1 MFMFDLTKN
10 IDYNNIDKYM
20 YNLYHFTGV
29 VIGFNIWIITNDEEK
44 IWKEKLFNFYPE
56 LKNYKFSSSFLF
68 GKVLVDDTK
77 VLNNGIAVF
86 VDYQKKENKEYGYKP
101 FSETSKNMI
110 GKFIRV
116 ITADNTGNVYKI
128 EGIGNDG
135 IFIQNKHHDRTYF
148 SLDEAFEI
156 FAFWENDEYIPF
168 GEKK

>member
-1 MFMFDLTKN
+1 MVMFDLTKN

-20 YNLYHFTGV
+20 YNLYHFTGEV
-29 VIGFNIWIITNDEEK
+29 NGFNIWIITNDEEK

-56 LKNYKFSSSFLF
+56 LKNYKYSSSFLF

-86 VDYQKKENKEYGYKP
+86 VDYQKKENKEYNYKP
-101 FSETSKNMI
+101 FSETTKDML
-110 GKFIRV
+110 GKLIRV

-128 EGIGNDG
+128 EGIGTDG
-135 IFIQNKHHDRTYF
+135 IFINTTHHNRSYF
-148 SLDEAFEI
+148 NLEEAFEI
-156 FAFWENDEYIPF
+156 FAFLENNEYIPF